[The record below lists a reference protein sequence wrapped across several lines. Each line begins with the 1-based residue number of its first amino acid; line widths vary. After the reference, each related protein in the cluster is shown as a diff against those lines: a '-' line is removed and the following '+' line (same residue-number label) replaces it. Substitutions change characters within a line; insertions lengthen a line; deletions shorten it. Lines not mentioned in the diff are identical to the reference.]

1 MSRTVSPST
10 GRRYGI
16 RRVASEWRLS
26 RATVY
31 RQRARARQE
40 PQGAVKRGPKPK
52 LSDRELLEQIR
63 AVLSDSPFLAEG
75 YRKAWARLRNRD
87 VKVGPKRVLRVMREA
102 GILAPTRAKR
112 ELGPRNHDGKIV
124 TERPN
129 QMWGTDATCTLTVED
144 GQVTVFV
151 AVDHCSADCVGI
163 HAAKPGTRFE
173 ALEPLRQGIKEYV
186 GAYGENVAAGLSIRH
201 DHGSQ
206 YTSDAFQNELR
217 FLGATSS
224 PAFVRSPEGNGCIER
239 FIRTL
244 KEQLLWVR
252 TFRNVEELRLAL
264 LEWRRVYNEHWL
276 IERHGH
282 LTPVQ
287 ARAKLSAL
295 AAAA

>member
-16 RRVASEWRLS
+16 RRVAREWGLS

-31 RQRARARQE
+31 RQRARGRQGQ
-40 PQGAVKRGPKPK
+40 PHTLKRGPKSK
-52 LSDRELLEQIR
+52 LSDAELLERIR
-63 AVLSDSPFLAEG
+63 AVLVDSPFLAEG

-102 GILAPTRAKR
+102 GILAPTRARR

-129 QMWGTDATCTLTVED
+129 QMWGTDATGALTVED

-151 AVDHCSADCVGI
+151 AIDHCSADCVGI

-173 ALEPLRQGIKEYV
+173 ALEPLRQGIREYV
-186 GAYGENVAAGLSIRH
+186 GAYGENVAVGLSIRH

-287 ARAKLSAL
+287 ARAKLSST

>member
-16 RRVASEWRLS
+16 RRVAAEWRLS
-26 RATVY
+26 RATIY
-31 RQRARARQE
+31 RQRARVRHEPRQ
-40 PQGAVKRGPKPK
+40 VLKRGPKPQ
-52 LSDRELLEQIR
+52 LNDAELLEQIR
-63 AVLSDSPFLAEG
+63 AVLIESPFLAEG
-75 YRKAWARLRNRD
+75 YRKAWARLRNRN

-102 GILAPTRAKR
+102 AILAPTRAR
-112 ELGPRNHDGKIV
+112 RTLGPRNHDGKII

-129 QMWGTDATCTLTVED
+129 QMWGTDATCTMTIDD

-151 AVDHCSADCVGI
+151 AIDHCSADCVGI

-186 GAYGENVAAGLSIRH
+186 GAYGENAAVGLSIRH

-206 YTSDAFQNELR
+206 YMSDAFQSELR

-264 LEWRRVYNEHWL
+264 LDWRRVYNERWL

-282 LTPVQ
+282 LTPAQ
-287 ARAKLSAL
+287 ARAKLSAI